1 MKNFLKTFIAV
12 AAIAVSGTYAKWGS
26 CGLTDYNIAMKGFS
40 QGFQKNSYSQTT
52 DCFDQTVI
60 TMNSM
65 TSFFSSFYYY
75 TQSDFLAPLYKWADL
90 GIEITNLMSSCT
102 MVNFAKQLGIRS
114 ASLGG
119 LFELVAVVLMS
130 FARNAQAKGESELYN
145 AFKISFVN
153 SDSCVR
159 TSRAWGEMLRYM
171 VSYETPS
178 KVYYEELVF
187 SLSNLDE

>member
-1 MKNFLKTFIAV
+1 MKHFLKLFIVASAV
-12 AAIAVSGTYAKWGS
+12 AITGTLAKWGS
-26 CGLTDYNIAMKGFS
+26 CKAHDYPIALKAFS
-40 QGFQKNSYSQTT
+40 QGFQANSYAQDT
-52 DCFDQTVI
+52 DCYEQTVV
-60 TMNSM
+60 TM
-65 TSFFSSFYYY
+65 TSLTTFFNSFYYY
-75 TQSDFLAPLYKWADL
+75 NRNDFLAPLYKWADL

-102 MVNFAKQLGIRS
+102 MINFAKQLGIRS

-119 LFELVAVVLMS
+119 LFELVAVVCMS
-130 FARNAQAKGESELYN
+130 FARNAQASGESALYN
-145 AFKISFVN
+145 AFKVSFID

>member
-75 TQSDFLAPLYKWADL
+75 DRADFLAPLYKWADL

-102 MVNFAKQLGIRS
+102 MVNFAKQLGIRT

-119 LFELVAVVLMS
+119 LFEMVAVFTMS
-130 FARNAQAKGESELYN
+130 FARNAATPGESGLYD
-145 AFKISFVN
+145 AMRISFI
-153 SDSCVR
+153 DSSSCAR
-159 TSRAWGEMLRYM
+159 TSRAWGEMLKYL

-178 KVYYEELVF
+178 KVYYQQLVH
-187 SLSNLDE
+187 SLAEIDE